1 MPDFLCQFDS
11 VRLLD
16 SLELYLWIGFD
27 CVRLKF
33 SSTGFNGLCWVYDSF
48 KTKEPHT
55 HKNLGITF
63 LMVKMEYCLWVHW
76 HNGGIDGRVAQDG
89 DHSQELKF
97 WQATSLVR

>member
-63 LMVKMEYCLWVHW
+63 LMVKMEYCSWVLWHD
-76 HNGGIDGRVAQDG
+76 GGIMMAE
-89 DHSQELKF
+89 SLKMV
-97 WQATSLVR
+97 TILKN